1 MIDIKKFRMKK
12 TLLLLTIALL
22 AMACNSTRP
31 SPSTPPPPVYKF
43 DILLKGQITPDG
55 LEASFKE
62 YGLSDQGRSSRSQ
75 NRWLFTYNAETIDGK
90 VLLEKIRQ
98 HADVLD
104 VQMYPVN

>member
-1 MIDIKKFRMKK
+1 MKK

-22 AMACNSTRP
+22 AMACNSARQ
-31 SPSTPPPPVYKF
+31 SPPTSPPTVYKF
-43 DILLKGQITPDG
+43 DILLKDQLSPDG

-75 NRWLFTYNAETIDGK
+75 NRWLFTYNAETIEGK
-90 VLLEKIRQ
+90 ILLEKIRQ

-104 VQMYPVN
+104 IQMYPVN